1 MKLYE
6 PGTVIEIPCSI
17 APGAFPTEYFVAIP
31 LDGEVIN
38 GFVPTHYISQNG
50 GSSAYIPGTIE
61 RVVGSMLTI
70 RMPGSFFTTTGVA
83 DISRT
88 WAESYAR
95 LSQY

>member
-38 GFVPTHYISQNG
+38 GFVPTHYISENG
-50 GSSAYIPGTIE
+50 GASAYIPGTVE
-61 RVVGSMLTI
+61 RVTGSIITV
-70 RMPGSFFTTTGVA
+70 RVPGSYFTTTGVA
-83 DISRT
+83 DISQQ
-88 WAESYAR
+88 WAEDHAR
-95 LSQY
+95 LA

>member
-17 APGAFPTEYFVAIP
+17 AAGAFPTEYFVAIP

-38 GFVPTHYISQNG
+38 GFVPTHYISENV
-50 GSSAYIPGTIE
+50 GSSAYIPGTVE
-61 RVVGSMLTI
+61 RVAGSTLTI
-70 RMPGSFFTTTGVA
+70 RMPGSYFTTSGIA

-88 WAESYAR
+88 WAERNVR
-95 LSQY
+95 LT